1 MTLAILRMRVIY
13 SLPWLHFLIHCFV
26 ALPADGFEN
35 ESEDLAQTADGTSG
49 AKPLEKLEV
58 THKFL
63 KSFSV
68 D

>member
-1 MTLAILRMRVIY
+1 MRVIF
-13 SLPWLHFLIHCFV
+13 SLPWLHFLINCFV
-26 ALPADGFEN
+26 VLPADGFEN

-58 THKFL
+58 THEFL
-63 KSFSV
+63 KLFSV